1 MSEEKKSISTEEL
14 KLQMPD
20 DTVFNINPEQI
31 KVITD
36 KQDEIKNK
44 IDSMLK
50 QNKEESD
57 LIIEK
62 YDLVITE
69 QKSLNENIKLILE
82 KKDTNNIDQEQ
93 IKLLNTLVEQTKPME
108 QKKEYD
114 SAVFY
119 GNLSLILLVM
129 IILPIYVS
137 YRILKSVF
145 SLTRYI

>member
-1 MSEEKKSISTEEL
+1 MSEEKQSISTEDL